1 MCPSVTWQWRTQPRP
16 SSQLKCGQTP
26 RQTGNSQD
34 SEGTLSGM
42 DPTQMGT
49 PALGEGGGM
58 DDASFVPYLQ
68 GFSGWLTIEL

>member
-49 PALGEGGGM
+49 PALGEGGGWM
-58 DDASFVPYLQ
+58 MLALFHTCRDFQV
-68 GFSGWLTIEL
+68 G